1 MRTFNG
7 GDTWTGTIIPGIDTL
22 ESIQFPTPLV
32 GYVSGPGGIFRSND
46 GGASWRSIKPDSARE
61 LWGCYFINADTGVVV
76 GGGCVGSQYFFRTT
90 DGGASWNYTTYNVRS
105 SGLTDVVLLSG
116 ILSTGRGYAV
126 SSGYLWITDNGGK
139 TWDTLSSTGQK
150 YWQEELCLS
159 RNSFLLPVAGTTCG
173 GVGTGGGMRF
183 SRDAGRSWSE
193 FQTGQFMFGAFL
205 QNDSSGWACGMR
217 RNIWYTSNYGAT
229 WELRDCGI
237 GTVDFDD
244 MWIINETTGWAV
256 GSSIYRLAPPYRSIT
271 RTSLDY
277 GETCYPGSR
286 YDTVYIKATSFSRT
300 NGTVAI
306 TGDNPADFEIVEPAS
321 LNFTILPCD
330 SVRVVVKFTP
340 SSTADLTANLVVTAV
355 NPFTEFNVPLA
366 GKGKRAAT
374 QPSETLLDMGNRPCG
389 RFSYD
394 SILFVN
400 PSTDPEAITWIDYV
414 NAFNEIRPTTNVP
427 LTVPASG
434 DVPVVFRTYF
444 ADTGTVVNTYR
455 FWIGACP
462 RLLQVRAVGYSP
474 IITAPFSR
482 VVGLVCQ
489 TERNDTMLI
498 SNTGNAPLVF
508 SDIYATGQDTD
519 DFTIVGWAD
528 GAPLLRTIPPKQSA
542 GIIVRFVPR
551 SSGQKQ
557 MQLVLKNNDSTTVR
571 GDKTVLII
579 RYTGGLAG
587 GAIKLAT
594 PDSIS
599 GGVLCPSGQSTQRIV
614 LRNIGGAAANL
625 TQISSLKQGIRISVT
640 AGQLPRTIQND
651 DSLAITVFF
660 APQNPGIILD
670 TLVLRFEPCGEIVR
684 IILHCEGITS
694 QLTASPDT
702 IRGVIQ
708 TGSPVRRTITVR
720 STGTDAAIIS
730 AITLTPVRND
740 WRLINVPDLPLPL
753 QPGKDATVTLEFNAI
768 GDTTFT
774 GKVCFTAEELCDAA
788 VCVPIDIRS
797 IDTKLELSTSD
808 VHFPDNLCSNP
819 VRTQQV
825 IVKNTGSVPDTL
837 VEAAISVGGTDFA
850 VISPTKFP
858 LVLPAGSS
866 AVVVV
871 ECRQQNEGTANG
883 ELTIRSA
890 KMQPTYFS
898 VPLTARY
905 LRTSL
910 SVDKIA
916 IFFREVEQCD
926 TIRSE
931 RLRISNAGMLK
942 EVLSIAR
949 NDASPI
955 FGLNTPNGIEV
966 PPGGY
971 IDIDILCKPNVA
983 SQTGLYSESIIIKG
997 TVCNEPF
1004 NLSVAATIVRRLV
1017 TVEPDSLSF
1026 GTLIV
1031 GDDSVQ
1037 QVYLLNKGEHDV
1049 TVRNVTLASGGTEG
1063 FSIIALPTLSR
1074 TLQPGEIDSVTVSFH
1089 AKQSGISAD
1098 RLIVVGGAICPG
1110 ITEIPLTAEVDN
1122 RIYPARVSIK
1132 DYIVSPAD
1140 SIGIEL
1146 RLEGDISDAVIRS
1159 IAVRL
1164 SFDHRL
1170 FYLQDVT
1177 ADSAGRQISVPYSL
1191 NGDALTFILN
1201 EAPGAP
1207 LGRQGVV
1214 ATLRGLSLFSI
1225 PDTCSINIDIFTPK
1239 SRRRTNISTDNGS
1252 LTVRSACGPLAG
1264 FVPRPVVAAVVVN
1277 SGSGNGSEI
1286 SLRLQANVPAIAGIV
1301 LKNLFGNTVFSTSEV
1316 PVSET
1321 PDEFSIRSD
1330 ALPSGVYFLE
1340 VSASGITERQKIV
1353 IFR

>member
-1 MRTFNG
+1 MVMRTFNG

-61 LWGCYFINADTGVVV
+61 LWGCYFTSADTGVVI

-90 DGGASWNYTTYNVRS
+90 DGGASWNYTTYNVRN

-116 ILSTGRGYAV
+116 NGRGYAA

-150 YWQEELCLS
+150 YWQEELCIA

-205 QNDSSGWACGMR
+205 QNDSSGWACGLR
-217 RNIWYTSNYGAT
+217 RNIWYTSNYGTT
-229 WELRDCGI
+229 WELRNCGI

-244 MWIINETTGWAV
+244 MWIINENTGWAV

-271 RTSLDY
+271 RTSFDF

-286 YDTVYIKATSFSRT
+286 YDTLYIKATSFSRT

-330 SVRVVVKFTP
+330 SVRIVVKFTP
-340 SSTADLTANLVVTAV
+340 SSTADLTANLTITAV
-355 NPFTEFNVPLA
+355 NPFTEFTVPLA
-366 GKGKRAAT
+366 GKGKRAAS
-374 QPSETLLDMGNRPCG
+374 QPKETFFDMGNRSCG
-389 RFSYD
+389 RISYD

-400 PSTDPEAITWIDYV
+400 PSTDPEAITWIDHV
-414 NAFNEIRPTTNVP
+414 SVGNEIRPITNVP
-427 LTVPASG
+427 LTIPASG
-434 DVPVVFRTYF
+434 DAPVVFRTYF
-444 ADTGTVVNTYR
+444 SDTGTVVNTYR

-508 SDIYATGQDTD
+508 SDIYTTGQDTD
-519 DFTIVGWAD
+519 DFTVVGWAD
-528 GAPLLRTIPPKQSA
+528 GAPLLRTISPKQSA
-542 GIIVRFVPR
+542 GIIVRFAPK

-571 GDKTVLII
+571 GNQTVLIV
-579 RYTGGLAG
+579 RYTGGLGG

-594 PDSIS
+594 ADSVS
-599 GGVLCPSGQSTQRIV
+599 GGILCPSEQNIQRIV
-614 LRNIGGAAANL
+614 LRNIGGAAAYL
-625 TQISSLKQGIRISVT
+625 TQVSPLKQGIRISLT

-651 DSLAITVFF
+651 DSLVIAVFF
-660 APQNPGIILD
+660 APQNPGVILD
-670 TLVLRFEPCGEIVR
+670 TLILRFEPCGETIRV
-684 IILHCEGITS
+684 ILHCEGITS
-694 QLTASPDT
+694 QLTATPDT
-702 IRGVIQ
+702 IKGVIQ
-708 TGSPVRRTITVR
+708 VGSPVRRAITVH

-730 AITLTPVRND
+730 AITLIPPRTD
-740 WRLINVPDLPLPL
+740 WRLLNMPTLPLSL
-753 QPGKDATVTLEFNAI
+753 APGKDTTIILEFTATR
-768 GDTTFT
+768 DTTFT
-774 GKVCFTAEELCDAA
+774 GKVCFVAQELCDAA
-788 VCVPIDIRS
+788 VCVPIDVRS
-797 IDTKLELSTSD
+797 IETKLELSVSD
-808 VHFPDNLCSNP
+808 VVFPDNLCNNP
-819 VRTQQV
+819 TRTQQI

-837 VEAAISVGGTDFA
+837 TEANITAGGTDFS
-850 VISPTKFP
+850 VISPAKLP
-858 LVLPAGSS
+858 LVLPSGSS
-866 AVVVV
+866 AVIVV
-871 ECRQQNEGTANG
+871 ECHQQNEGTVSG

-890 KMQPTYFS
+890 KMQPVYFT
-898 VPLTARY
+898 VPLTAKY

-910 SVDKIA
+910 SIDRMS
-916 IFFREVEQCD
+916 IFFGEVEQCD
-926 TIRSE
+926 TMQSI
-931 RLRISNAGMLK
+931 RLRISNTGMLK
-942 EVLSIAR
+942 EVLSITR
-949 NDASPI
+949 RDASPV
-955 FGLNTPNGIEV
+955 FGMNTLNGVEV

-971 IDIDILCKPNVA
+971 MEIDILCKPNVA
-983 SQTGLYSESIIIKG
+983 SETGLYSESIIIKG
-997 TVCNEPF
+997 TVCNETF
-1004 NLSVAATIVRRLV
+1004 NLSVAVTIVRPLI
-1017 TVEPDSLSF
+1017 TIEPDSLSF

-1037 QVYLLNKGEHDV
+1037 QVYLVNRGERPV
-1049 TVRNVTLASGGTEG
+1049 SVKNITFASGIEG
-1063 FSIIALPTLSR
+1063 FSITALPSLPR
-1074 TLQPGEIDSVTVSFH
+1074 TLQPGEIDSVSVSFH
-1089 AKQSGISAD
+1089 AKQAGISAD
-1098 RLIVVGGAICPG
+1098 RLIITGGSICPG
-1110 ITEIPLTAEVDN
+1110 ITEIPVTAEVDN
-1122 RIYPARVSIK
+1122 RIYPARVFIS
-1132 DYIVSPAD
+1132 DYVVSPSD
-1140 SIGIEL
+1140 SVGIQL
-1146 RLEGDISDAVIRS
+1146 HLDGSILDAFIRS

-1164 SFDHRL
+1164 SFDPKL
-1170 FYLQDVT
+1170 FYLQGII
-1177 ADSAGRQISVPYSL
+1177 ADSAGHKISIPYTVSG
-1191 NGDALTFILN
+1191 NSVSFILN

-1207 LGRQGVV
+1207 LGKQGVV
-1214 ATLRGLSLFSI
+1214 ATMLGLSLFSI
-1225 PDTCSINIDIFTPK
+1225 PDTCSLRIELFSPK
-1239 SRRRTNISTDNGS
+1239 SRRRTNITTDNGS

-1264 FVPRPVVAAVVVN
+1264 FVPRPVVAAVVMN
-1277 SGSGNGSEI
+1277 SGSGNGREI
-1286 SLRLQANVPAIAGIV
+1286 SLRLHANVPAIAGIV

-1316 PVSET
+1316 PVAET
-1321 PDEFSIRSD
+1321 PDEFNIRSD
-1330 ALPSGVYFLE
+1330 ALPPGVYFLE